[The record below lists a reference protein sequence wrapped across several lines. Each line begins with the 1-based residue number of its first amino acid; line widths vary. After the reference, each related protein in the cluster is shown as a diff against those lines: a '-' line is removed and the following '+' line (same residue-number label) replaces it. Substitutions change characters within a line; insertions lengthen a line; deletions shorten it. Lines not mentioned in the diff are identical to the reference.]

1 MLCKDKLMY
10 CFRNLFFVGTLF
22 LCVETKPNNWEFSQ
36 NTETLP
42 NEHQRRTVSMVLSIQ
57 SNTEKQGMQWLWVQ
71 CACGFGE
78 SSPPTGFGFCTKPHY
93 IRANVHIFISL
104 YTFYEN
110 KHTNKND
117 KSLIII
123 WKISLP
129 VLFSSHIFD
138 TTD

>member
-22 LCVETKPNNWEFSQ
+22 LCVETQPNNGEFSR

-42 NEHQRRTVSMVLSIQ
+42 NEHQRRTVSMVLSLQ
-57 SNTEKQGMQWLWVQ
+57 SNTEKQGMQWFWVQ
-71 CACGFGE
+71 CSCGFDE

-93 IRANVHIFISL
+93 IRANV
-104 YTFYEN
+104 Y
-110 KHTNKND
+110 KRTNKNN
-117 KSLIII
+117 KSLIIL

-129 VLFSSHIFD
+129 VLFFSHIFD